1 MVLDQAGK
9 VLPILSALLFGSS
22 VCMACPVFADRFEA
36 SLADPLSFLSDEF
49 DDAASLGDWQRV
61 WSLEGWPGD
70 QLEEFSI
77 GGGELTMLPHTSAWF
92 EDLRG
97 VLAFKPVTGDFI
109 VSTRFT
115 ASNRAESGAPNR
127 LYSLAGL
134 FVRGPRPI
142 TDPSQWTPGGEN
154 YVFLSAGSAD
164 QPGTFQYEVK
174 TTENSLSTLTILDA
188 CGGACPSA
196 PVFELLAARL
206 EGEHF
211 VLLRRE
217 PGSDQWQVHQ
227 RYRRS
232 DLPETL
238 QVGLTTYTDWNSIN
252 GPYWP
257 SNQFAHNNTVIT
269 DGQPD
274 LLARFQHV
282 RFRSPRIPAELQG
295 RDYSADYDPG
305 DPSTVSD
312 ADLLCLLTGQS
323 TGD

>member
-1 MVLDQAGK
+1 VVSRCMISILGFGLV
-9 VLPILSALLFGSS
+9 LSASTAVS
-22 VCMACPVFADRFEA
+22 ACPVVFADRFQAPA
-36 SLADPLSFLSDEF
+36 SDPLSPLSDEF
-49 DDAASLGDWQRV
+49 DDAASLSDWQRV

-70 QLEEFSI
+70 QLEQFSI
-77 GGGELTMLPHTSAWF
+77 SGGELTMMPYTSGWF

-109 VSTRFT
+109 VSTRFS
-115 ASNRAESGAPNR
+115 ASNRDETGAPNR
-127 LYSLAGL
+127 HYSLAGL
-134 FVRGPRPI
+134 FIRGPRSI

-174 TTENSLSTLTILDA
+174 TTEDSNSTLTIQDA
-188 CGGACPSA
+188 CDGTCPNA
-196 PVFELLAARL
+196 PQFELLAARL

-211 VLLRRE
+211 ILLRRE

-227 RYRRS
+227 RYARN

-274 LLARFQHV
+274 LVARFEHV
-282 RFRSPRIPAELQG
+282 RYRTPRIPIELQG
-295 RDYSADYDPG
+295 RDFSADFDPG
-305 DPSTVSD
+305 NPASVSD
-312 ADLLCLLTGQS
+312 AELLCLLT
-323 TGD
+323 D